1 METLLDA
8 LTLYAAENLI
18 PRFQRE
24 TAAQTRTAW
33 HKVDQL
39 VEQLRALSPE
49 ADQYLEQLCSEL
61 LTIDFNHERATL
73 RAGLSIGLE
82 LGRLV

>member
-8 LTLYAAENLI
+8 LSLYAAENLI
-18 PRFQRE
+18 PRFQQE
-24 TAAQTRTAW
+24 TATQTRAAW

-39 VEQLRALSPE
+39 VEQLKALSPE
-49 ADQYLEQLCSEL
+49 ADRYLEQLHSEL
-61 LTIDFNHERATL
+61 LAIDFNHERAVL
-73 RAGLSIGLE
+73 QAGLSIGLE